1 MMDEGGPFVVCVIGK
16 KNSGKTTLT
25 VALVAELAARGHR
38 VMTVKHGHG
47 FDLDTPGTDS
57 WRHRHEG
64 GASRVVMAGPHDMAI
79 VGEWGPDGEPG
90 LETIVRRFLPDAEV
104 VVAEGYKAAALP
116 KIEVFRQ
123 AAHADPIYERN
134 HPLAVSFVAIVTD
147 VESFVADVPVLPLDA
162 PDLVPRL
169 ADLVE
174 ARRGHSRPVPPPS
187 GRG

>member
-1 MMDEGGPFVVCVIGK
+1 MPEVGPFVVCVIGK

-25 VALVAELAARGHR
+25 VALVAELVARGHR

-64 GASRVVMAGPHDMAI
+64 GASRVVMAGPEDMAV
-79 VGEWGPDGEPG
+79 VGEWGPGGEPG
-90 LETIVRRFLPDAEV
+90 LDTIVRRFVSDADV
-104 VVAEGYKAAALP
+104 VVAEGYKAEALP

-123 AAHADPIYERN
+123 AAHADPIYDRR
-134 HPLAVSFVAIVTD
+134 HQLAGSFLAVVTD
-147 VESFVADVPVLPLDA
+147 VESFPADVPVLALDA

-174 ARRGHSRPVPPPS
+174 ARRRRPRPVLPPS
-187 GRG
+187 GPG